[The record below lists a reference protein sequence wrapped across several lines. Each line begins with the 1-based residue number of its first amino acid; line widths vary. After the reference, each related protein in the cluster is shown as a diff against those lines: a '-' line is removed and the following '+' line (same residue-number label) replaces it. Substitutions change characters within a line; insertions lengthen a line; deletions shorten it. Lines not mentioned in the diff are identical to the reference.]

1 MVEHRRGPEL
11 TPQERRELDEDL
23 ENRRGTQPY
32 ATELDN
38 RELEHAHKDKRPVQS
53 DEEKAKSAEP

>member
-11 TPQERRELDEDL
+11 TPQERRELDEKR
-23 ENRRGTQPY
+23 ENRSGTQPY

-38 RELEHAHKDKRPVQS
+38 RELETAHKDKRPVKS
-53 DEEKAKSAEP
+53 NAESAKSGER

>member
-11 TPQERRELDEDL
+11 TPQERRELDENL

-38 RELEHAHKDKRPVQS
+38 RELETAHKDKRPVKS
-53 DEEKAKSAEP
+53 DDEKAKSVER

>member
-11 TPQERRELDEDL
+11 SSSDLREVEAKR
-23 ENRRGTQPY
+23 EARGVQQPY

-38 RELEHAHKDKRPVQS
+38 RELEHAHKEKRPI
-53 DEEKAKSAEP
+53 EPKPASTDK